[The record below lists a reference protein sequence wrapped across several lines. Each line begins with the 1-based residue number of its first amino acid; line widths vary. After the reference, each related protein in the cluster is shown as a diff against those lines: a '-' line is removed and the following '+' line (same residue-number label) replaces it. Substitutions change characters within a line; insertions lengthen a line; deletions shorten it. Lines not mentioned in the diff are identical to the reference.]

1 MRIAW
6 DEYPATASYDELIAP
21 GGTPR
26 RGAGALIDFLSDLG
40 PAELATRQKAADVAI
55 RSMGITFT
63 VYHEEGGS
71 IDRAWPL
78 DIIPR
83 VIALD
88 EWRPIEAGLQQR
100 ALALNLFI
108 DDIYHAQRI
117 VRDGV
122 FPREYLANSVN
133 YRSQC
138 VG

>member
-1 MRIAW
+1 MSIAW
-6 DEYPATASYDELIAP
+6 DTYPAAATFDELIAP
-21 GGTPR
+21 GGSPR
-26 RGAGALIDFLSDLG
+26 PGASALIEFLSALG
-40 PAELATRQKAADVAI
+40 SEELATRQKAADVAI

-88 EWRPIEAGLQQR
+88 EWRRIEAGLEQR
-100 ALALNLFI
+100 ALALNMFI

-117 VRDGV
+117 VNDDV
-122 FPREYLANSVN
+122 FPR
-133 YRSQC
+133 
-138 VG
+138 G